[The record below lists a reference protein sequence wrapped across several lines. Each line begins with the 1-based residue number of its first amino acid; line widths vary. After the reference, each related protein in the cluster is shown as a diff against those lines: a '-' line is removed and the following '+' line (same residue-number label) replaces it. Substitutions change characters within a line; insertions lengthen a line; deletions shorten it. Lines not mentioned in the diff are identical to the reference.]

1 LSAARHIF
9 VMAFFALLT
18 ICAISPAYAV
28 LPDEM
33 LADPAMEARAR
44 EISGELRCLVCQ
56 NESIDNSNADLARD
70 LRILVRKRL
79 VAGDTNQQVLDYI
92 VARYGEF
99 VLLKPSFALH
109 NLFLWVAPFVLLVG
123 GGTLIAISARKR
135 RRSDAPAL
143 SEQENEALKK
153 ILGEKSATGAS
164 QG

>member
-1 LSAARHIF
+1 MRIGRFVSLLLLSIF
-9 VMAFFALLT
+9 LTVGAL
-18 ICAISPAYAV
+18 SPALAV

-33 LADPAMEARAR
+33 LSDPALEARAR
-44 EISGELRCLVCQ
+44 TISGELRCLVCQ

-109 NLFLWVAPFVLLVG
+109 NLVLWAAPFSLLLGGAVL
-123 GGTLIAISARKR
+123 IFISSRKR
-135 RRSDAPAL
+135 KRAETTML
-143 SEQENEALKK
+143 SEQENEALQK
-153 ILGEKSATGAS
+153 ILNDDSTQRS
-164 QG
+164 V